1 VTNRMML
8 QEVAAPK
15 GFIGGPF
22 GSNLVSKD
30 YVDAGVPVI
39 RGSNM
44 GRNGNIEDPFVYVT
58 EGKLERD
65 LSRSVARPGDLVF
78 TQRGTLGQVALLGAD
93 FGDRYVISQSQ
104 MGLVVNKK
112 VANARYIYYACTMKE
127 FLAQIDARAI
137 RTGVPHLNLGILKEL
152 TIPYAPLA
160 VQVGI
165 SAVLGAL
172 DDKIAANL
180 SITAHAD
187 SLIRAMYRGL
197 RLSGRTLGEV
207 AVNVRDSI
215 GFEEIAAEEL
225 YVGLEHFDRR
235 SLWLDRQGDGADVT
249 SSKLR
254 FSAGDVL
261 FGRLRPYFHKVALA
275 SMPGVCSTDVLVVR
289 AREKEDIVL
298 VAAAASSDAVVAAA
312 VQASNGTKM
321 PRAKWDDIADCRVPD
336 PGSKDSR
343 AFCRAVEVI
352 ARRAF
357 QANEESRQLAATR
370 DELLPL
376 LMSGKITVKD
386 AEKTVE
392 EVV

>member
-1 VTNRMML
+1 
-8 QEVAAPK
+8 
-15 GFIGGPF
+15 
-22 GSNLVSKD
+22 
-30 YVDAGVPVI
+30 
-39 RGSNM
+39 
-44 GRNGNIEDPFVYVT
+44 
-58 EGKLERD
+58 
-65 LSRSVARPGDLVF
+65 
-78 TQRGTLGQVALLGAD
+78 
-93 FGDRYVISQSQ
+93 
-104 MGLVVNKK
+104 
-112 VANARYIYYACTMKE
+112 
-127 FLAQIDARAI
+127 
-137 RTGVPHLNLGILKEL
+137 
-152 TIPYAPLA
+152 IPYAPLA

-289 AREKEDIVL
+289 AREKEDIAL